1 MTMKW
6 RARFG
11 MLVVM
16 GLAVVAL
23 ATPALNRPWH
33 ISKAV
38 AVLVAVGILGVSYAL
53 PFLVFRC
60 PHCRAR
66 QIRFRFDWLSIGD
79 RCWQCHQPLDGPAI
93 PLEVLDEE
101 LVAEVNPPLAAAMRQ
116 DRLVLDDL
124 RGRAPTDP
132 AAAARLERELS
143 TQVERLRGWVA
154 LVEREAPSEEP
165 AARRELAQAE
175 AQLAQCRAP
184 RAHNA

>member
-1 MTMKW
+1 MAMKW
-6 RARFG
+6 RARLA
-11 MLVVM
+11 MLLV
-16 GLAVVAL
+16 AAL
-23 ATPALNRPWH
+23 ALLSLAIPGLNRPWH
-33 ISKAV
+33 ISKSV
-38 AVLVAVGILGVSYAL
+38 ALMIALGILGISFGL

-93 PLEVLDEE
+93 PSEILDEQ
-101 LVAEVNPPLAAAMRQ
+101 LVAEVNPALAAAMRQ

-132 AAAARLERELS
+132 AATARLERELS
-143 TQVERLRGWVA
+143 TQVERLKGWVA
-154 LVEREAPSEEP
+154 VVGREAPSEEP

-175 AQLAQCRAP
+175 AQLAQCRAL
-184 RAHNA
+184 RAHNV